1 MTLVRLLDL
10 IGIGVFAVSGALAA
24 GRKRLD
30 LLGVFVI
37 AVAITFG
44 YVHLKRPPLASLL
57 VAAALGLALFSIA
70 GARIAEAAGRS
81 AVAVVVLG
89 TITGVGGG
97 VIRDVLSAEVP
108 FVLRR
113 GNLYASAVIVG
124 IALYLALGVGRRRAP
139 DGVALRHGGD
149 RSAAPRGHSLGA
161 DAARVRGERC
171 VRVDPRLP
179 NDGNVA
185 HLRRNGKGMLG
196 IERIHSMRETLRH
209 PRQGLD
215 APWGRVE
222 RAIPTATQKYAG
234 GGSAAATQKD
244 AEHGRSGRRRCARP
258 LKRGTT
264 SGGPVRP
271 EVVPPFFTACRDA
284 GCLEHELQFSASFWL
299 RAQRACEFCVA
310 VGFRDPTVFA

>member
-44 YVHLKRPPLASLL
+44 YVHFKRPPLASLL

-70 GARIAEAAGRS
+70 GARIAEVAGRS

-124 IALYLALGVGRRRAP
+124 IALYLALESAGAGRQTASLS
-139 DGVALRHGGD
+139 GMAVIAALRL
-149 RSAAPRGHSLGA
+149 AAIRWELTLPVFEVN
-161 DAARVRGERC
+161 DASE
-171 VRVDPRLP
+171 
-179 NDGNVA
+179 
-185 HLRRNGKGMLG
+185 
-196 IERIHSMRETLRH
+196 
-209 PRQGLD
+209 
-215 APWGRVE
+215 
-222 RAIPTATQKYAG
+222 
-234 GGSAAATQKD
+234 
-244 AEHGRSGRRRCARP
+244 
-258 LKRGTT
+258 
-264 SGGPVRP
+264 
-271 EVVPPFFTACRDA
+271 
-284 GCLEHELQFSASFWL
+284 
-299 RAQRACEFCVA
+299 
-310 VGFRDPTVFA
+310 